1 MGSDFKQLLA
11 SIDKDQLAK
20 IIDRQNAQSCG
31 LALEEYEALM
41 AYNKSLQEEGAL
53 YLEIG
58 RAHV

>member
-1 MGSDFKQLLA
+1 MVRDVGMGSDFKQLLA

-41 AYNKSLQEEGAL
+41 AYN
-53 YLEIG
+53 
-58 RAHV
+58 